1 LSLIL
6 GIYLNYKLNRKKQQ
20 ISKSCEKQKL
30 FKVRMFTLTV
40 KVVHSGCRLST
51 EYCDQHLITY

>member
-1 LSLIL
+1 
-6 GIYLNYKLNRKKQQ
+6 
-20 ISKSCEKQKL
+20 
-30 FKVRMFTLTV
+30 MFTLTV